1 MADLRRRIV
10 ILGSTGSIGTSALDV
25 VDRHADR
32 LEVIGLSTHSRV
44 DDLIAQAE
52 RYRPAVVAVTGAEP
66 TESQRAA
73 LARLGVKLMLGDDAL
88 VGLARLESADV
99 VLLAVVGAA
108 GVRAA
113 VATVEAGR
121 TLALANKE
129 SLVVAG
135 AIVMSIARKTGAA
148 VLPVDSE
155 HSAIHQ
161 CIRSGQRSEVSRII
175 LTASGGALR
184 DVPLEQA
191 LRATPAEALRHP
203 VWSMGQKVTI
213 DSATCVNKALEIIE
227 AAHLFELTRE
237 QIEVVIHP
245 QSIVHSMVEF
255 ADGSTIA
262 QLSPPDMRLPI
273 QYALTSPDRCEA
285 VAPRMDFAK
294 AVRLDFHPP
303 DMRRYPALG
312 LGFEVVERGGSL
324 GCVFNAASEVATE
337 AFLDG
342 TILLGEIHPI
352 IRSAMQKH
360 ALVQHPTLT
369 QLLEIDEATRRT
381 TREIVGQRAYCATS
395 ETAARTST

>member
-1 MADLRRRIV
+1 MA
-10 ILGSTGSIGTSALDV
+10 
-25 VDRHADR
+25 RHSDR
-32 LEVIGLSTHSRV
+32 LEVLALSTHSRV
-44 DDLIAQAE
+44 DELVEQAE
-52 RYRPAVVAVTGAEP
+52 RHRPAVVAVTGREP
-66 TESQRAA
+66 TEAQRARLSA
-73 LARLGVKLMLGDDAL
+73 LGVKVLLGDDAL

-135 AIVMSIARKTGAA
+135 SIVMSIARRTGAA

-155 HSAIHQ
+155 HSAVHQ
-161 CIRSGQRSEVSRII
+161 CIRSGQRSEVSRVI

-184 DVPLEQA
+184 DMPLEKA
-191 LRATPAEALRHP
+191 LRATPAEALKHP

-227 AAHLFELTRE
+227 AAHLFELSSE

-273 QYALTSPDRCEA
+273 QYALTYPDRCDA
-285 VAPRMDFAK
+285 VAPRMDFRK

-303 DMRRYPALG
+303 DLRRYPALES
-312 LGFEVVERGGSL
+312 GFEVVRRGGSL

-342 TILLGEIHPI
+342 RILLGEIHPI
-352 IRSAMQKH
+352 IRATMQGH
-360 ALVQHPTLT
+360 AVVDHPTLT
-369 QLLEIDEATRRT
+369 QLLEIDESTRRAA
-381 TREIVGQRAYCATS
+381 RDIVRQKAYCVTP
-395 ETAARTST
+395 EVAAKT

>member
-1 MADLRRRIV
+1 MI
-10 ILGSTGSIGTSALDV
+10 
-25 VDRHADR
+25 DRHADR

-44 DDLIAQAE
+44 DELIQQAA

-73 LARLGVKLMLGDDAL
+73 LDRLGIKLLVGDDTL

-135 AIVMSIARKTGAA
+135 SIVMSIARKTGAA

-203 VWSMGQKVTI
+203 VWSMGRKVTI

-227 AAHLFELTRE
+227 AAHLFELSRD
-237 QIEVVIHP
+237 QIDVVIHP

-273 QYALTSPDRCEA
+273 QYALTYPDRCEA

-303 DMRRYPALG
+303 DMRRYPALD
-312 LGFEVVERGGSL
+312 LGFEVVARGGSL
-324 GCVFNAASEVATE
+324 GCVFNAASEVATD
-337 AFLDG
+337 AFLNG
-342 TILLGEIHPI
+342 TIHLGEIHPI

-381 TREIVGQRAYCATS
+381 TREIVGQKAYCATP
-395 ETAARTST
+395 ETTARTST